1 MGKRIT
7 TMTNY
12 KTLEYTDKVA
22 TEQKAAIERLLELLP
37 PYVREYAEYK
47 EPKLAIKTRREY
59 IQDIFSFFSFMV
71 DVIPECKNYIIKEI
85 PLETL
90 SSLSLD
96 DFSAYERWLMS
107 ESKGG
112 GYNSPTT
119 IKRKQSSLRS
129 FYGYLYASDRIA
141 VNPVA
146 KIESVRVDSNDRDEI
161 RVLTDKERQLFL
173 AAIDKEYEDAV
184 EKLEEAK
191 AKAEKNDKPVAEAI
205 RIKPALAKRN
215 KAIVYLFLGTGL
227 RNSELCAINCED
239 FSVDNEKINVI
250 RKGKGKNKKKK
261 KEAYVLL
268 GTEVIHVLLEYLTE
282 YREVIGPDTDNYDA
296 MFLSSRHTRIT
307 PRAIEQ
313 MVEKY
318 ANEALGKK
326 NGVHPHVLRASF
338 GDKYQATYKNI
349 LATSEVMN
357 HSSTAVTAQYY
368 LKRSEKSKED
378 AKKIPIL

>member
-7 TMTNY
+7 TMSSYT
-12 KTLEYTDKVA
+12 TLEYTDKVSA
-22 TEQKAAIERLLELLP
+22 EQKAAIERLLECLP
-37 PYVREYAEYK
+37 AYIREYAEYK
-47 EPKLAIKTRREY
+47 APKLAIKTRREY
-59 IQDIFSFFSFMV
+59 IQDLFCFFRFIV
-71 DVIPECKNYIIKEI
+71 DAIPEYQGCSTKDIS
-85 PLETL
+85 LETL

-96 DFSAYERWLMS
+96 DFSAYERWLMN
-107 ESKGG
+107 EDTGG
-112 GYNSPTT
+112 GYNGPTT

-129 FYGYLYASDRIA
+129 LYNYLYASDRIA

-146 KIESVRVDSNDRDEI
+146 KIESIRVDGNDRDEI
-161 RVLTDKERQLFL
+161 RVLNDKERRLFL
-173 AAIDKEYEDAV
+173 AAIDKEFEDAV
-184 EKLEEAK
+184 AQLEEAK
-191 AKAEKNDKPVAEAI
+191 SAAAEKGKPVAEAI

-239 FSVDNEKINVI
+239 FSLDNEKINVI

-261 KEAYVLL
+261 KEASVLL
-268 GTEVIHVLLEYLTE
+268 GTEVIRVLLEYLNE
-282 YREVIGPDTDNYDA
+282 YREIIGPDADNYDA

-313 MVEKY
+313 MVNKY
-318 ANEALGKK
+318 ADEALGKK

-338 GDKYQATYKNI
+338 GDKYQATYNNL

-368 LKRSEKSKED
+368 LKSSEKSKED
-378 AKKIPIL
+378 AKRIPVI